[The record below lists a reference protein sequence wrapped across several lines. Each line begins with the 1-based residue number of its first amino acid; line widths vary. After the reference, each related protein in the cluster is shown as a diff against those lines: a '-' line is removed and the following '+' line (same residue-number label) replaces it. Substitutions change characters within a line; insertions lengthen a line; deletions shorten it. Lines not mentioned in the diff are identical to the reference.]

1 MANVFTNARQRFYE
15 WRQLR
20 PVERFGAAMLFVI
33 TWPIRFALVRT
44 FRSSSKPK
52 RIVVVQLAGL
62 GDALM
67 ATPAFAALQDHYP
80 GSQVDLITLHGYVK
94 DAFRNHPRFNAI
106 TQLPAYPGKWII
118 SRFANASNAKL
129 IISAVRYYPELLVRS
144 AFSYDVG
151 INLAL
156 SDFDRNLGNALLY
169 CLGVPVRVGDLGSG
183 LLNKPIQL
191 NYEQP
196 RTAVYLQLL
205 EPLGIA
211 SGKRDY
217 EFPVRQNDLE
227 TVKLA
232 LRTAAIDARRPLAV
246 IQPGGKMHVN
256 SRRWPA
262 EYFARVCEFLNVEG
276 FEIVLTGDDD
286 DTDVCN
292 EIARA
297 RGSKVKS
304 LTGRLSFAESAAL
317 LSLAQLCITNDT
329 STLHLA
335 EAVAVPRVISIF
347 GPTDPDLLV
356 PDNSRHTV
364 FKSELPCAPCMGGI
378 IDGNSV
384 RCHREVKEECLSEI
398 HPDQIVAL
406 LESLYSSAQPRAAR
420 A

>member
-1 MANVFTNARQRFYE
+1 MPNVLSNARQRFYE

-20 PVERFGAAMLFVI
+20 PVERLGAAMLFLI
-33 TWPIRFALVRT
+33 TWPIRFAVFRT
-44 FRSSSKPK
+44 FRSSSKPT
-52 RIVVVQLAGL
+52 RILVIQLAGL

-80 GSQVDLITLHGYVK
+80 GAQVDLITLHGYVK

-129 IISAVRYYPELLVRS
+129 IISAVRYYPELLVRL
-144 AFSYDVG
+144 AFRYDVG
-151 INLAL
+151 INFGL
-156 SDFDRNLGNALLY
+156 SEFDRNLGNALLY
-169 CLGVPVRVGDLGSG
+169 CLGVPVRVGDLRSG
-183 LLNKPIQL
+183 LMNKPIQL

-205 EPLGIA
+205 QPLGIA

-217 EFPVRQNDLE
+217 EFPVQQNDLE

-246 IQPGGKMHVN
+246 VQPGGKMHIN

-262 EYFARVCEFLNVEG
+262 EYFARVCGFLNGEG
-276 FEIVLTGDDD
+276 FEVVLTGDDD
-286 DTDVCN
+286 DTDVCD

-304 LTGRLSFAESAAL
+304 LAGRLSFAESAAL

-335 EAVAVPRVISIF
+335 EAVDVPRVISVF

-356 PDNSRHTV
+356 PDNSRHIV
-364 FKSELPCAPCMGGI
+364 FKSDLPCAPCMGGI

-384 RCHREVKEECLSEI
+384 RCHREVKEECLLEI
-398 HPDQIVAL
+398 HPERIIAL
-406 LESLYSSAQPRAAR
+406 LESLYSSAQRAAR

>member
-1 MANVFTNARQRFYE
+1 
-15 WRQLR
+15 
-20 PVERFGAAMLFVI
+20 
-33 TWPIRFALVRT
+33 
-44 FRSSSKPK
+44 
-52 RIVVVQLAGL
+52 VVQLAGL
-62 GDALM
+62 GDTLM

-80 GSQVDLITLHGYVK
+80 GAQIDLITLHGYVK
-94 DAFRNHPRFNAI
+94 HAFRNHPRFNTI
-106 TQLPAYPGKWII
+106 TKLPSYPGNWII

-129 IISAVRYYPELLVRS
+129 IISAIRYYPELLIRS
-144 AFSYDVG
+144 ASSYDLG

-156 SDFDRNLGNALLY
+156 SNFDRNLGNALLY
-169 CLGVPVRVGDLGSG
+169 CLGVPVRVGAVGSG
-183 LLNKPIQL
+183 LLNKPVQL
-191 NYEQP
+191 NYKQP
-196 RTAVYLQLL
+196 RTAAYLQLL
-205 EPLGIA
+205 QPLGIV

-217 EFPVRQNDLE
+217 EFPIQPNDLE

-232 LRTAAIDARRPLAV
+232 LRTAQIDSRQPLAI
-246 IQPGGKMHVN
+246 IQPGGKIHIN

-262 EYFARVCEFLNVEG
+262 EYFARVCEFLSDEG
-276 FEIVLTGDDD
+276 FEVILTGDED

-297 RGSKVKS
+297 LAAKVKS
-304 LTGRLSFAESAAL
+304 LAGRLSFAESAAL

-356 PDNSRHTV
+356 PDNRRHTV

-384 RCHREVKEECLSEI
+384 RCHRDVKEECLSEI
-398 HPDQIVAL
+398 HPDQIMAL